1 MAGPRLDLRLHL
13 ADSAASEA
21 FGERLAEALR
31 EADGGVI
38 YLTGTLGAGKTTIA
52 RALLRHLGVT
62 GAIKSPTYTLME
74 PYEVGGRRLLHM
86 DFYRIEAA
94 DLEQL
99 GLDDYPPDSTLWL
112 VEWPE
117 KVAGALPPA
126 DLELH
131 LMAEAEGRSLLLKL
145 PDNAKKWAK
154 ALAVSIQR
162 DST

>member
-1 MAGPRLDLRLHL
+1 MAEHRLQLQ
-13 ADSAASEA
+13 DSAASEA
-21 FGERLAEALR
+21 FGARLAQALR
-31 EADGGVI
+31 EAEGGLI
-38 YLTGTLGAGKTTIA
+38 YLIGTLGAGKTTIA
-52 RALLRHLGVT
+52 RALLRSLGVR

-74 PYEVGGRRLLHM
+74 PYEVAGRRLLHM

-99 GLDDYPPDSTLWL
+99 GLDDYPTESTLWL

-117 KVAGALPPA
+117 KVAGALPAA

-131 LMAEAEGRSLLLKL
+131 LTVEAQGRALLLKW
-145 PDNAKKWAK
+145 PDDAKKWVEDLIA
-154 ALAVSIQR
+154 SIQR

>member
-1 MAGPRLDLRLHL
+1 MAGHRMEVRLHL

-21 FGERLAEALR
+21 FGARLTQALSEAN
-31 EADGGVI
+31 GGVI
-38 YLTGTLGAGKTTIA
+38 YLIGTLGAGKTTIA
-52 RALLRHLGVT
+52 RALLRHLGVS

-74 PYEVGGRRLLHM
+74 PYEVDGRRLLHM

-94 DLEQL
+94 DLDQL
-99 GLDDYPPDSTLWL
+99 GLDDYPTESTIWL

-131 LMAEAEGRSLLLKL
+131 LMAEAEGRSLLLKV
-145 PDNAKKWAK
+145 PDNAKKWAE
-154 ALAVSIQR
+154 ALTVSIQR